1 MSFVRSLTGP
11 VLDLPEHV
19 QRDMREHS
27 DNSQQDGDGL
37 IFLNLCYYWDQNDEE
52 QIKRWF
58 AKWSA
63 NPSKIRDFRQLQ
75 TNDAAR
81 DLKDGLDK
89 NRQYPGLWEGKG
101 FKMGPFHRILTM
113 RCPEVGH
120 TIYRCKGITSNKFY
134 RS

>member
-1 MSFVRSLTGP
+1 M
-11 VLDLPEHV
+11 LDLPEHV
-19 QRDMREHS
+19 RRDMREHS

-37 IFLNLCYYWDQNDEE
+37 IFLNLCYYQDQNNKK
-52 QIKRWF
+52 QMKRWF

-75 TNDAAR
+75 KSDAAR
-81 DLKDGLDK
+81 DLKDALDK
-89 NRQYPGLWEGKG
+89 NRRYPGLWKG

-120 TIYRCKGITSNKFY
+120 TVY
-134 RS
+134 